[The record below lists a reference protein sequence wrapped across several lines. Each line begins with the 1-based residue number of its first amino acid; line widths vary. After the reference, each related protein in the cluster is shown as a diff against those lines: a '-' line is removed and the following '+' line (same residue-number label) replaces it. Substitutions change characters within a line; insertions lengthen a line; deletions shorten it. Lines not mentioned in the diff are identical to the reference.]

1 MFSPI
6 TVPYG
11 AKMLFNTLQLKPGVN
26 FDDVETAVGEVC
38 NFVTA
43 AYGGVGGFLGGQI
56 FRFSG
61 AMDAER
67 FVGSSATPS
76 DQIAIITYWRAFED
90 HERSHR
96 DGVFQSKFG
105 ALLALCSEQQEA
117 AYEMMWQGMPGG
129 GSNGPG

>member
-11 AKMLFNTLQLKPGVN
+11 AKMLFNTFKLKQGVN
-26 FDDVETAVGEVC
+26 FDDVELAVGEVC

-43 AYGGVGGFLGGQI
+43 AYGGEGGFLGGQI

-61 AMDAER
+61 AMDADHLAGENAAR
-67 FVGSSATPS
+67 S

-105 ALLALCSEQQEA
+105 ALLTLCSEQQET
-117 AYEMMWQGMPGG
+117 AYEMMWQGVPEGK
-129 GSNGPG
+129 